1 MKTFICLLA
10 LAIQPIFALA
20 GAGEDFDRGYEL
32 ATAKG
37 CFECHTLGSRDAGP
51 SFRAIAQRYR
61 RDPGYRAKL
70 PYIIRGGSV
79 GHWGDRFAMWPQP
92 NLSDKEMKLL
102 VDWILSQ

>member
-10 LAIQPIFALA
+10 LAVLPILALA

-51 SFRAIAQRYR
+51 SFRAIAQRPVDHYALA
-61 RDPGYRAKL
+61 PAQ
-70 PYIIRGGSV
+70 PVSV
-79 GHWGDRFAMWPQP
+79 GTLQHADELLQP
-92 NLSDKEMKLL
+92 
-102 VDWILSQ
+102 